1 VAPGNGHRRPVQF
14 TIWDGG
20 KEEAGVTIVAAIVD
34 DGAPE
39 IADFKFERLGL
50 AQLFLGR

>member
-1 VAPGNGHRRPVQF
+1 VAPGAGHRRPVQF
-14 TIWDGG
+14 TLWDVG

-34 DGAPE
+34 DGASE
-39 IADFKFERLGL
+39 IADFKFYWLVF